1 MDTDNRHRS
10 LGGRYTSRP
19 LAQASPVDRHRRRWG
34 RRYLSYFSTVAG
46 CYLGVYNSLW
56 LAFSW
61 LRGAGSGAPPAAF
74 PGSVG
79 LWPAPVTVNA
89 PTFAV
94 LILGGFALIALG
106 ALLGP
111 PRPKP
116 PTVTRPSANG

>member
-1 MDTDNRHRS
+1 MDTDNGHRS
-10 LGGRYTSRP
+10 LGGCS
-19 LAQASPVDRHRRRWG
+19 ASQPVAKAPPVDRHRRLWG
-34 RRYLSYFSTVAG
+34 RRYFSYFSTIAG

-61 LRGAGSGAPPAAF
+61 VRGAASGGPPAAF

-94 LILGGFALIALG
+94 LILGGFGLMALG

-111 PRPKP
+111 PGPKS
-116 PTVTRPSANG
+116 PTVTPPSTNG